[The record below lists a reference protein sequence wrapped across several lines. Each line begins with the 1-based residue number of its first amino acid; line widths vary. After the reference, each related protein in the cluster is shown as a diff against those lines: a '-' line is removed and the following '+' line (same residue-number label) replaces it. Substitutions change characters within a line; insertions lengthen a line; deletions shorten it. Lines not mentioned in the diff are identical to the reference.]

1 MRRVARA
8 AFAGVL
14 AAAALIASARDARAE
29 DPRIAERQ
37 KALRSPQNFALELR
51 FGPYKPNI
59 DEEPGLGRD
68 PQGRLPYESAFGTTP
83 RVMVGLEFDWQL
95 LRIPHFGSI
104 GPGAGVGY
112 TSMNASVT
120 TLSGGA
126 SGDETSLEIYPL
138 YAVGVLRLDVLWR
151 DLGIPLVPYGK
162 LGLAAGLWR
171 ASNSGGTASA
181 ANVSGKGTTLGT
193 QAAVGVMF
201 ALDVLDPG
209 AGRNMDNLLGI
220 NGTYLFAEYY
230 SLGLT
235 GLGQSKP
242 LLVGSSTWTAGFAF
256 EM

>member
-1 MRRVARA
+1 MRTFGKVAA
-8 AFAGVL
+8 CGVL
-14 AAAALIASARDARAE
+14 AATLGTTAGDARADDAGTE
-29 DPRIAERQ
+29 ARQ
-37 KALRSPQNFALELR
+37 RAFRSPQNFALELR

-59 DEEPGLGRD
+59 DDEAGLARD
-68 PQGRLPYESAFGTTP
+68 AQGRLPYESAFGTTP

-95 LRIPHFGSI
+95 LRIPHFGSV

-112 TSMNASVT
+112 TSMGAKVT

-138 YAVGVLRLDVLWR
+138 YGVGVLRLDVLWR
-151 DLGIPLVPYGK
+151 DLGIPIVPYGK
-162 LGLAAGLWR
+162 FGLAAGLWR

-181 ANVSGKGTTLGT
+181 GNVSGKGTTLGT

-235 GLGQSKP
+235 GLAQSKP

>member
-1 MRRVARA
+1 MNGFGKTTLAGALAMA
-8 AFAGVL
+8 AFA
-14 AAAALIASARDARAE
+14 ALPREAHADDAGTE
-29 DPRIAERQ
+29 QRQ
-37 KALRSPQNFALELR
+37 KAFRSPQNFALEVR
-51 FGPYKPNI
+51 VGPYKPNI
-59 DEEPGLGRD
+59 DDEPGLQRD
-68 PQGRLPYESAFGTTP
+68 AQGQLPFRSAFGTTP
-83 RVMVGLEFDWQL
+83 RIMVGLEFDWQA
-95 LRIPHFGSI
+95 LRIPHVGSI
-104 GPGAGVGY
+104 GPGLGVGY
-112 TSMNASVT
+112 TAMSGDVT
-120 TLSGGA
+120 TLSGA
-126 SGDETSLEIYPL
+126 PSGDETGLEIYPV
-138 YAVGVLRLDVLWR
+138 YGVGVLRLDVLWR

-162 LGLAAGLWR
+162 FGVAAGFWR

-193 QAAVGVMF
+193 QAAVGIMF
-201 ALDVLDPG
+201 ALDALDPG